1 MAFIFSTQNPG
12 RGKLSWHLP
21 DSWLD
26 YFFPSPP
33 LLESSALQSLCLFT
47 FLFRPLPGSG
57 PRPSL
62 SSLHGPYP
70 HLIEHRQTHPHP
82 WLAGAP
88 LATSSYVFPLPLQ
101 FQPLNWF
108 GFHFILHFSVL
119 VTGRVPRVHSS
130 QDFLSFT
137 EPLKSNQDFKQKPE
151 ADACEFKVNPTC
163 RKHLQDLAQIF
174 LGRRDW
180 ACLIIDWTISA

>member
-33 LLESSALQSLCLFT
+33 FLESSALQSLCLFA

-119 VTGRVPRVHSS
+119 VTGRVPHESTPPKTPFPS
-130 QDFLSFT
+130 QSPSKAT
-137 EPLKSNQDFKQKPE
+137 R
-151 ADACEFKVNPTC
+151 T
-163 RKHLQDLAQIF
+163 
-174 LGRRDW
+174 
-180 ACLIIDWTISA
+180 

>member
-1 MAFIFSTQNPG
+1 MAFIFATQNPG

-33 LLESSALQSLCLFT
+33 FLESSALQSLCLFA

-108 GFHFILHFSVL
+108 GFHFILHFLDYCNFIKNYFMILIIFLFNSIILSKLHPFMYYLFLAVL
-119 VTGRVPRVHSS
+119 GFSCCVGFSLVSARGGCS
-130 QDFLSFT
+130 
-137 EPLKSNQDFKQKPE
+137 
-151 ADACEFKVNPTC
+151 TC
-163 RKHLQDLAQIF
+163 RL
-174 LGRRDW
+174 
-180 ACLIIDWTISA
+180 LIEMASLVAEHSL

>member
-1 MAFIFSTQNPG
+1 MSPIHTVYIVSRTCQRLGFHFFTKWLLFFLPSIQAEANFLGICLIHDWIIFFLVL
-12 RGKLSWHLP
+12 LSWRVQP
-21 DSWLD
+21 CGPSA
-26 YFFPSPP
+26 FF
-33 LLESSALQSLCLFT
+33 A

-119 VTGRVPRVHSS
+119 VTGKVPHESIPPKSS
-130 QDFLSFT
+130 FPSQSPSKAT
-137 EPLKSNQDFKQKPE
+137 R
-151 ADACEFKVNPTC
+151 T
-163 RKHLQDLAQIF
+163 
-174 LGRRDW
+174 
-180 ACLIIDWTISA
+180 